1 MKSLKSCFSALT
13 VALSTSAVQKYSI
26 DFMSQVPY
34 KLEISRKKQKQNT
47 KKQTKR
53 DFIWAFPYK
62 NEPKCLTALV
72 LRPTVSAEK
81 QDFKDFIWESYC
93 KVEKNLI
100 GKGPHTHSSTT
111 TTTTSSSSRSTVST

>member
-1 MKSLKSCFSALT
+1 
-13 VALSTSAVQKYSI
+13 
-26 DFMSQVPY
+26 MSQIPY
-34 KLEISRKKQKQNT
+34 KPEISRKKQEQST
-47 KKQTKR
+47 KKQAKR

-62 NEPKCLTALV
+62 NGPKCSTALV

-100 GKGPHTHSSTT
+100 GKGPHTN
-111 TTTTSSSSRSTVST
+111 